1 MKGRERIPIAIA
13 LSVVAIAISA
23 CGEEEEVRYSD
34 KQIIEQL
41 DLEETDDG
49 YAIDGDPFC
58 AVEPKLLNDGAEVEQ
73 AVAGRNGNLVLAS
86 RAGNVG
92 VKGLPGFAPDCAE
105 RARKKLNKLDPVP
118 KE

>member
-1 MKGRERIPIAIA
+1 MTGRERIPIAIA
-13 LSVVAIAISA
+13 LSVVAIAIAA
-23 CGEEEEVRYSD
+23 CGEEEVRYSD

-41 DLEETDDG
+41 HLEKTDDG

-58 AVEPKLLNDGAEVEQ
+58 AVEPKLLNDGAEVDQ
-73 AVAGRNGNLVLAS
+73 AIAGRNGNLVLAS
-86 RAGNVG
+86 RARNVG